1 MPEICNDNEDFHKTL
16 QQQIATLRVTSSMQ
30 DAMMTKTAV
39 SETSRSNIKFVAV
52 MITAF
57 VFQVAPKLV

>member
-1 MPEICNDNEDFHKTL
+1 MPEICNDNGDFHKTL

-30 DAMMTKTAV
+30 DAMMTKTAM

-52 MITAF
+52 LLTAF
-57 VFQVAPKLV
+57 VLQETPKLV